1 MAPKIDVGDKAPDFT
16 LTSHSGDK
24 ITLSEALKN
33 KKAAVLA
40 FYILDFTGDE
50 KVG

>member
-1 MAPKIDVGDKAPDFT
+1 MAAKIDVGDKAPDFT
-16 LTSHSGDK
+16 LTSHTGEK
-24 ITLSEALKN
+24 MTLSEALKK